1 MSPEHKIEKPVDS
14 FLTIYLETLRVDSV
28 PDFDLFIDKG
38 GQLILYRSSKL
49 QFTEKARATLVEN
62 GVSKLHVSADD
73 QHRYQKY
80 VEANIKEIL
89 NDTSIEEITKAGIVY
104 DSAKLLVKEILCNPT
119 RGENIKRSEVMV
131 ESTISLILGG
141 RDAFRSLLRVMSF
154 DYHTYTHS
162 VNVCTYTLALGRFTG
177 ITSPEELKQLGT
189 GAILHDV
196 GMTRIPESIL
206 RKREALTSGE
216 WEMIKRHPLWGYEI
230 IKQTDIISD
239 ASCAAIIQHHER
251 EDGSGYPNKID
262 SDYIH
267 RYSKIVAIADAFDA
281 MTTKRIY
288 RPAKDTFPV
297 LKTIFDQGD
306 AFDRQLLNQFTKLL
320 GPSHPAM

>member
-1 MSPEHKIEKPVDS
+1 MSSEHKIEKPVDS

-38 GQLILYRSSKL
+38 GQLILYRASKL
-49 QFTEKARATLVEN
+49 PFTEKARATLVEN
-62 GVSKLHVSADD
+62 GVSKLYVSVDE
-73 QHRYQKY
+73 QHRYQTY
-80 VEANIKEIL
+80 VEANIGEIL
-89 NDTSIEEITKAGIVY
+89 NDTSIEEVTKAGIVY
-104 DSAKLLVKEILCNPT
+104 DSAKLLVKEVLRNPT
-119 RGENIKRSEVMV
+119 RGENIKRSEAMV

-141 RDAFRSLLRVMSF
+141 RDAFRSLLQVMSF
-154 DYHTYTHS
+154 NYHTYTHS
-162 VNVCTYTLALGRFTG
+162 VNVCTYSLALGRFAG

-206 RKREALTSGE
+206 EKREALTSDE
-216 WEMIKRHPLWGYEI
+216 WEMIKKHPLWGYEI

-239 ASCAAIIQHHER
+239 ASCAAIMQHHER
-251 EDGSGYPNKID
+251 EDGSGYPNGIG

-267 RYSKIVAIADAFDA
+267 HYSKIVAIADAFDA
-281 MTTKRIY
+281 MTTERIY
-288 RPAKDTFPV
+288 RPAKGTFPV
-297 LKTIFDQGD
+297 LKTIFDQGN

-320 GPSHPAM
+320 GPSLSAM

>member
-1 MSPEHKIEKPVDS
+1 MSPEHKTEKSVDN

-28 PDFDLFIDKG
+28 PDFDLYIDKG
-38 GQLILYRSSKL
+38 GQLILYRASKL
-49 QFTEKARATLVEN
+49 SFTEKARATLLEN
-62 GVSKLHVSADD
+62 DVRKLYVSTDE
-73 QHRYQKY
+73 QPRYQKY

-89 NDTSIEEITKAGIVY
+89 NDTSIEEVTKAGIVY
-104 DSAKLLVKEILCNPT
+104 DSAKMLVKEVLCKPT
-119 RGENIKRSEVMV
+119 RGENIKRSEAMV

-141 RDAFRSLLRVMSF
+141 HDAFQSLLQVMSF
-154 DYHTYTHS
+154 NYHTYTHS
-162 VNVCTYTLALGRFTG
+162 VNVCTYSLALGRFVG

-206 RKREALTSGE
+206 SKREALTSDE

-230 IKQTDIISD
+230 IKETDLISD

-262 SDYIH
+262 SEYIH

-297 LKTIFDQGD
+297 LKTIFDQGN

-320 GPSHPAM
+320 GPGLAAT